1 MERRLLQIAVALAG
15 LIGVILGLTGVL
27 VGTMH
32 ADLSGDVV
40 LDSYVRFGK
49 GVLLA
54 IGLIYWSSIPQIE
67 RHGDRIAL
75 ITIILV
81 VGSLS
86 RLLSLAGHGVPTLG
100 IISNLIAGLVFV
112 PLVWLWQRH
121 VARMAQRGALT

>member
-1 MERRLLQIAVALAG
+1 MERRLLQFAIACAG

-27 VGTMH
+27 FGTLH
-32 ADLSGDVV
+32 TDLSGDVV

-75 ITIILV
+75 ITLILV

-86 RLLSLAGHGVPTLG
+86 RLLSLAGHGVPTFG
-100 IISNLIAGLVFV
+100 ILSNLIAGLVFV

-121 VARMAQRGALT
+121 VASRAQRSALT

>member
-15 LIGVILGLTGVL
+15 LIGVILCLTGVL

-121 VARMAQRGALT
+121 VARVAQRGALT